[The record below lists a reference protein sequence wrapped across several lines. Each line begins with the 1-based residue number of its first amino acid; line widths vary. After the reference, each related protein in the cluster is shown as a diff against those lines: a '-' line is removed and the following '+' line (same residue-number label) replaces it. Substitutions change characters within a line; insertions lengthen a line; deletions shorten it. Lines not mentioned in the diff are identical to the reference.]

1 MSRYREIDLQGIRA
15 LPAAARATR
24 VGPGRLAQPVTPED
38 AALLDRLPDQLG
50 AAALRSVIGATATAA
65 RARRPVAVL
74 AGGHVIKTGC
84 APCLVQ
90 LMERGAITAV
100 ALNGAAAIHDFE
112 LATIGA
118 TSEDVEASLAAGSFG
133 MAQETAAG
141 MNAITTEAARRG
153 EGLGEALG
161 RHLHEAAAPHAAASL
176 LAAGWRLNIPV
187 TVHVALGTDVI
198 HQHPSADG
206 AAIGSTSLRDFRI
219 LAAAL
224 RPLGGGVVLN
234 FGSAVILP
242 EVFLKALSVLL
253 NLGDPISDLTTCDFD
268 FIRHYRP
275 MMNVVQRPTAG
286 GRGRGYSITGHHEI
300 LIPLFTAGVLRELG
314 RLEASGEGGKP
325 QSKSGPGGA
334 QGGK

>member
-1 MSRYREIDLQGIRA
+1 MSRYAEIDLGRIRP

-24 VGPGRLAQPVTPED
+24 VGATGQALPVEPAD
-38 AALLDRLPDQLG
+38 AALLDRLPDRLG
-50 AAALRSVIGATATAA
+50 AAALRSIVEATAAAA
-65 RARRPVAVL
+65 RARRPVTAL
-74 AGGHVIKTGC
+74 AGGHVVKTGC
-84 APCLVQ
+84 APCLIQ

-112 LATIGA
+112 LATLGA

-133 MAQETAAG
+133 MAHETATGLNGA
-141 MNAITTEAARRG
+141 AVEAAHRN

-161 RHLHEAAAPHAAASL
+161 RHLHETGAPHAASSL
-176 LAAGWRLNIPV
+176 LACGWRLGVPV
-187 TVHVALGTDVI
+187 TVHVALGTDVV

-206 AAIGSTSLRDFRI
+206 AAIGAASLRDFRI

-224 RPLGGGVVLN
+224 RPLAGAVVLN

-242 EVFLKALSVLL
+242 EVFLKAFSVLL
-253 NLGDPISDLTTCDFD
+253 NLGEPVSDLTTCDFD

-286 GRGRGYSITGHHEI
+286 GRGRGYSVTGHHEI
-300 LIPLFTAGVLRELG
+300 LIPLFAAGVLRGLG
-314 RLEASGEGGKP
+314 LAGGLA
-325 QSKSGPGGA
+325 GGNRPGGDR
-334 QGGK
+334 

>member
-1 MSRYREIDLQGIRA
+1 MAGGL
-15 LPAAARATR
+15 ARQ
-24 VGPGRLAQPVTPED
+24 VEPDD

-50 AAALRSVIGATATAA
+50 AAALRSVVGATAAA
-65 RARRPVAVL
+65 ALGRRPVVVL
-74 AGGHVIKTGC
+74 AGGHVVKTGC
-84 APCLVQ
+84 TPCLVQ
-90 LMERGAITAV
+90 LMERGVITAV

-112 LATIGA
+112 LATLGA
-118 TSEDVEASLAAGSFG
+118 TSEDVEGSLATGSFG
-133 MAQETAAG
+133 MASETAAA
-141 MNAITTEAARRG
+141 MNAVTGEASRRG

-161 RHLHEAAAPHAAASL
+161 RYLHETGAPHAATSL
-176 LAAGWRLNIPV
+176 LAGGWRLNIPV

-206 AAIGSTSLRDFRI
+206 AAIGATSLRDFRI

-224 RPLGGGVVLN
+224 RPLAGGVVLN
-234 FGSAVILP
+234 FGSAVVLP

-253 NLGDPISDLTTCDFD
+253 NLGEPVRDLTTCDFD

-300 LIPLFTAGVLRELG
+300 LIPLFTAGVLRRLG
-314 RLEASGEGGKP
+314 TAGPPGEG
-325 QSKSGPGGA
+325 
-334 QGGK
+334 